1 MFDYG
6 VGGNEVKQNASEGM
20 ADIPLNRSLFIQK
33 LTSDEAIKPQAVYDL
48 KNVDEVFEHF
58 QPNVDVEFEK
68 ADGSTINENFRFG
81 NLGDFGTKNIT
92 EKSSFLQDL
101 NIQQEQYQKIV
112 KQLKTNKMMQN
123 VLGNPDLKAAFVESL
138 QALIQELDD
147 NK

>member
-6 VGGNEVKQNASEGM
+6 VGGNEVKQSASEGM

-48 KNVDEVFEHF
+48 KNIDEVFEHF

-68 ADGSTINENFRFG
+68 ADGSTTNENFRFG

-92 EKSSFLQDL
+92 NKSNFLQDVS
-101 NIQQEQYQKIV
+101 IQQEQYQKIA

-123 VLGNPDLKAAFVESL
+123 VLGNADLKEAFVESL